1 MLLMDGKS
9 NSTQAEEYITVN
21 ETLNEIHFNAP
32 VNAKSISTLISK
44 LKHLEDKIIKKTKN
58 LKRKFTELED
68 EKEDLTNLVTVTIE
82 PNPIKLFI
90 NSHGGLVYQVFS
102 AIDTIQGLKVPV
114 HTYCQ
119 GIVASAGTLLSLAGK
134 RRFITENSYMLIHE
148 IRSGTWGKFTHMCES
163 MENSKQLM
171 DHIKEYYVK
180 RTKLTM
186 EELEE
191 QLKKD
196 VTWNAKTCLE
206 KGLVDEIINFD

>member
-1 MLLMDGKS
+1 MDTKN
-9 NSTQAEEYITVN
+9 NSGGEEYINVI
-21 ETLNEIHFNAP
+21 ESSNEIHFNSP
-32 VNAKSISTLISK
+32 INTKSISTLISK
-44 LKHLEDKIIKKTKN
+44 LLNLEEKILKKTKSI
-58 LKRKFTELED
+58 KRKFSEMED
-68 EKEDLTNLVTVTIE
+68 EKEDIFKGVNISVV
-82 PNPIKLFI
+82 PQPIKLFI
-90 NSHGGLVYQVFS
+90 TTNGGLVYQVFS
-102 AIDTIQGLKVPV
+102 AIDTIQGLRVPV

-171 DHIKEYYVK
+171 DHIKEFYVK
-180 RTKLTM
+180 RTKLTS
-186 EELEE
+186 EELDE

-206 KGLVDEIINFD
+206 KGLVDEIIEFN

>member
-1 MLLMDGKS
+1 MESKS
-9 NSTQAEEYITVN
+9 NCGQSEDHISVN
-21 ETLNEIHFNAP
+21 ESSNEIHFNASI
-32 VNAKSISTLISK
+32 NSKSISTLITK
-44 LKHLEDKIIKKTKN
+44 LLHMEEQILKKTKT
-58 LKRKFTELED
+58 LKRKIDKLEED
-68 EKEDLTNLVTVTIE
+68 KEDFSNVIKISVE
-82 PNPIKLFI
+82 PQPIKLFI
-90 NSHGGLVYQVFS
+90 TSHGGLVYQVFS

-148 IRSGTWGKFTHMCES
+148 IRAGTWGKFTHMCES

-180 RTKLTM
+180 RTKLTA
-186 EELEE
+186 EELDE

-206 KGLVDEIINFD
+206 KGLVDEIIEFKLS

>member
-1 MLLMDGKS
+1 MESKS
-9 NSTQAEEYITVN
+9 NCGQSEDHISVN
-21 ETLNEIHFNAP
+21 ESSNEIHFNASI
-32 VNAKSISTLISK
+32 NSKSISTLITK
-44 LKHLEDKIIKKTKN
+44 LLHMEEQILRKTKT
-58 LKRKFTELED
+58 LKRKIDKLE
-68 EKEDLTNLVTVTIE
+68 EDKDDISSVIKISVE
-82 PNPIKLFI
+82 PQPIKLFI
-90 NSHGGLVYQVFS
+90 TSHGGLVYQVFS

-148 IRSGTWGKFTHMCES
+148 IRAGTWGKFTHMCES

-180 RTKLTM
+180 RTKLTA
-186 EELEE
+186 EELDE

-206 KGLVDEIINFD
+206 KGLVDEIIEFH

>member
-1 MLLMDGKS
+1 MESKS
-9 NSTQAEEYITVN
+9 NSSQSEEYITVN
-21 ETLNEIHFNAP
+21 ETSNEIHFNAP
-32 VNAKSISTLISK
+32 INAKSISTLIGK
-44 LKHLEDKIIKKTKN
+44 LRLLEEKVLKKTKSV
-58 LKRKFTELED
+58 KRKLGDLEND
-68 EKEDLTNLVTVTIE
+68 KDDSSGIVKVTIE
-82 PNPIKLFI
+82 PKPIKLFI
-90 NSHGGLVYQVFS
+90 TSHGGLVYQVFS

-148 IRSGTWGKFTHMCES
+148 IRSGNWGKYTYLCES

-180 RTKLTM
+180 RTKLTAD
-186 EELEE
+186 ELDE

-206 KGLVDEIINFD
+206 KGLVDEIISF

>member
-1 MLLMDGKS
+1 MESKS
-9 NSTQAEEYITVN
+9 NCGQSEDHISVN
-21 ETLNEIHFNAP
+21 ESSNEIHFNASI
-32 VNAKSISTLISK
+32 NSKSISTLITK
-44 LKHLEDKIIKKTKN
+44 LLHMEEQILKKTKT
-58 LKRKFTELED
+58 LKRKIDKLE
-68 EKEDLTNLVTVTIE
+68 EDKDDISCVIKISVE
-82 PNPIKLFI
+82 PQPIKLFI
-90 NSHGGLVYQVFS
+90 TSHGGLVYQVFS

-148 IRSGTWGKFTHMCES
+148 IRAGTWGKFTHMCES

-180 RTKLTM
+180 RTKLTA
-186 EELEE
+186 EELDE

-206 KGLVDEIINFD
+206 KGLVDEIIEFKSS